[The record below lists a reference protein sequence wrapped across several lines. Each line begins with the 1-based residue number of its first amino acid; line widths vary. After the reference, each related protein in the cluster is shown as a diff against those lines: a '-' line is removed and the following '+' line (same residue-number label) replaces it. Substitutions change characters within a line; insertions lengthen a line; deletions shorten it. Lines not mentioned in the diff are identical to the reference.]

1 MNVSSESLAVAQGQ
15 LDGQIESDLNE
26 LCRVLSVQYP
36 FNSLTF
42 SNVES
47 LTRRLKL
54 LHETKGVLE
63 LVTKSNGA
71 D

>member
-1 MNVSSESLAVAQGQ
+1 MNIQSDNLAVAQGQ

-26 LCRVLSVQYP
+26 LCRVLSVHYP

-47 LTRRLKL
+47 LTKRLKL
-54 LHETKGVLE
+54 LHETKEVLE
-63 LVTKSNGA
+63 QLTKS
-71 D
+71 DSSE

>member
-1 MNVSSESLAVAQGQ
+1 MNVSSENLAVAQGQ

-26 LCRVLSVQYP
+26 LCRVLSVHYP

-54 LHETKGVLE
+54 LHETKEVLE
-63 LVTKSNGA
+63 QVTKSKST